1 MQVRT
6 RFRPRT
12 SGHEHGHNVSSS
24 FRGSMMR
31 TNPQRHLKLELRLL
45 IDRSSPSRPSRG
57 HALADWQGDILHVY
71 ANDVCILRGIRGA
84 YRCSGMCRAVR
95 LLCGTGPYD
104 AWRDP
109 VGVEIREMINV
120 QQELRKSP
128 DGRWRPENRRV
139 QIGRCRATSAGFEYT
154 VVFIVYRL
162 ALSPTMSLCPATAT
176 KLIFLRRS
184 TRSLYYSIHLTVP

>member
-1 MQVRT
+1 MQART

-31 TNPQRHLKLELRLL
+31 TNPPRH
-45 IDRSSPSRPSRG
+45 SSNSS
-57 HALADWQGDILHVY
+57 
-71 ANDVCILRGIRGA
+71 C
-84 YRCSGMCRAVR
+84 RCSSIDHLRRVLRAVM
-95 LLCGTGPYD
+95 LLLTGKVISYMSTPTTSASCAESAGLIGARACVARCGCFVGTGPYD
-104 AWRDP
+104 ARRDP

-120 QQELRKSP
+120 QQGLRKTP

-154 VVFIVYRL
+154 VVFS
-162 ALSPTMSLCPATAT
+162 A
-176 KLIFLRRS
+176 
-184 TRSLYYSIHLTVP
+184 